1 MGLWSRQYRSI
12 CCVQE
17 MDRIQP
23 GLVITESEIN
33 YMALIQV
40 KARWQIGDKPFSDPV
55 MAKIFDAL
63 QSHNELS
70 YCNLFWNIFAH
81 ILAILCYELNHE
93 ILLFQ
98 SLGMDP
104 NNMHVMRAEDLI
116 RVSKPRGDLW
126 HLFAKLI
133 WCSMIEEPGYAL
145 PNHHHHRQKRNLIVF
160 LPGSLEFLKT
170 YVKLK
175 TC

>member
-40 KARWQIGDKPFSDPV
+40 KARCQIGDKPFSDPV
-55 MAKIFDAL
+55 MAKIFDAT

-70 YCNLFWNIFAH
+70 YCNLF
-81 ILAILCYELNHE
+81 
-93 ILLFQ
+93 
-98 SLGMDP
+98 
-104 NNMHVMRAEDLI
+104 
-116 RVSKPRGDLW
+116 
-126 HLFAKLI
+126 
-133 WCSMIEEPGYAL
+133 
-145 PNHHHHRQKRNLIVF
+145 
-160 LPGSLEFLKT
+160 
-170 YVKLK
+170 
-175 TC
+175 